1 MKKKISNIIVVIC
14 FLVGIALMLYP
25 TISNYYNSL
34 IQSKI
39 VAGYIEKVNNLESE
53 EYDRIMNK
61 IKEYNKY
68 LFELTENSALTFDKK
83 TDILDGLEILDG
95 NIGYIEIPKID
106 IIEPIYYGAS
116 EEVLQISVGLLEGSS
131 FPTGESSTHT
141 VLLGH
146 RGLPSSKLFTDLD
159 KLAVGDVFYVN
170 VLSQKVAYEVDQI
183 EVVTPDKVDYL
194 KIEEGKSYATLVTCT
209 PYGINSHRLLVRGHK
224 TDVIDMRGQNIE
236 NNEEN
241 SNNEENGNNGIWKI
255 VWIVGIILVACIV
268 AFLLYKKKFKNSM
281 PKMHKT
287 KRRIQQ
293 INNIQ
298 KDNSKIKLE
307 NNSKPEINAIQHGRT
322 GKFNYKVNNH
332 VQKNKMSVVV
342 KNICNY
348 IKQHLKLCVG
358 KIEGF
363 FSKIKENKKQTTY
376 SVNSRRVV
384 RVHNKTSDMEVENQE
399 PIYSMRSASTN
410 VSTSDKNKKKKKNS
424 GRNGKPKHAFNIVI
438 RK

>member
-1 MKKKISNIIVVIC
+1 MKKISNIIVELC

-25 TISNYYNSL
+25 TIGNYYNSL

-39 VAGYIEKVNNLESE
+39 VARYIEEVNNLDSE

-68 LFELTENSALTFDKK
+68 LFELTDNSVLTFNKEI
-83 TDILDGLEILDG
+83 DILNGLEILEG

-106 IIEPIYYGAS
+106 IVEPIYYGSS

-131 FPTGESSTHT
+131 FPTGECSTHT

-224 TDVIDMRGQNIE
+224 IDIIDMREQTIE

-241 SNNEENGNNGIWKI
+241 ENNGIWKI
-255 VWIVGIILVACIV
+255 VLIVGIILVACIV
-268 AFLLYKKKFKNSM
+268 AFILYKKKLKNSM
-281 PKMHKT
+281 LKIHNT
-287 KRRIQQ
+287 KLGTQQ
-293 INNIQ
+293 INNTQ
-298 KDNSKIKLE
+298 KDNEKIKLE
-307 NNSKPEINAIQHGRT
+307 KNSRPKINTIHHRRK
-322 GKFNYKVNNH
+322 GKVNDKVNNR
-332 VQKNKMSVVV
+332 VRKNKKYIVVN
-342 KNICNY
+342 NIYNY
-348 IKQHLKLCVG
+348 IKQHLELCVG
-358 KIEGF
+358 IIDGF
-363 FSKIKENKKQTTY
+363 FSKIKENKKPTTHN
-376 SVNSRRVV
+376 VNSRKGA
-384 RVHNKTSDMEVENQE
+384 RVHNKIFDMKVEKQKTSYGV
-399 PIYSMRSASTN
+399 RSATTN
-410 VSTSDKNKKKKKNS
+410 VSSSYKKKKKKNK
-424 GRNGKPKHAFNIVI
+424 GRNGKSKHIFNIVI
-438 RK
+438 KK

>member
-1 MKKKISNIIVVIC
+1 MKKISNIIVVLC

-39 VAGYIEKVNNLESE
+39 VAGYIEKVNNLDSE

-68 LFELTENSALTFDKK
+68 LFELTENSVLTFDKK
-83 TDILDGLEILDG
+83 TDILDELEILDG

-131 FPTGESSTHT
+131 FPTGEDSTHT

-209 PYGINSHRLLVRGHK
+209 PYGISPNL
-224 TDVIDMRGQNIE
+224 
-236 NNEEN
+236 
-241 SNNEENGNNGIWKI
+241 
-255 VWIVGIILVACIV
+255 
-268 AFLLYKKKFKNSM
+268 
-281 PKMHKT
+281 
-287 KRRIQQ
+287 
-293 INNIQ
+293 
-298 KDNSKIKLE
+298 
-307 NNSKPEINAIQHGRT
+307 
-322 GKFNYKVNNH
+322 
-332 VQKNKMSVVV
+332 
-342 KNICNY
+342 
-348 IKQHLKLCVG
+348 
-358 KIEGF
+358 
-363 FSKIKENKKQTTY
+363 
-376 SVNSRRVV
+376 
-384 RVHNKTSDMEVENQE
+384 
-399 PIYSMRSASTN
+399 
-410 VSTSDKNKKKKKNS
+410 
-424 GRNGKPKHAFNIVI
+424 
-438 RK
+438 

>member
-1 MKKKISNIIVVIC
+1 MKKISNIIVVLC

-39 VAGYIEKVNNLESE
+39 VAGYIEKVNNLDSE

-68 LFELTENSALTFDKK
+68 LFELTENSVLTFDKK
-83 TDILDGLEILDG
+83 TDILDELEILDG

-131 FPTGESSTHT
+131 FPTGEDSTHT

-224 TDVIDMRGQNIE
+224 TDIIDVREQNIE
-236 NNEEN
+236 
-241 SNNEENGNNGIWKI
+241 NNEENGNNGIWKI
-255 VWIVGIILVACIV
+255 VLIVGIILVVCIV
-268 AFLLYKKKFKNSM
+268 AFVLYKNKFKNSL
-281 PKMHKT
+281 PKIHKT
-287 KRRIQQ
+287 KQRTQK

-307 NNSKPEINAIQHGRT
+307 INSRPEINTIQHGRK
-322 GKFNYKVNNH
+322 GKFNKANNH
-332 VQKNKMSVVV
+332 VQKNKISVVV
-342 KNICNY
+342 NNIYNY
-348 IKQHLKLCVG
+348 INQHLKLCVG
-358 KIEGF
+358 KIKGF
-363 FSKIKENKKQTTY
+363 FSKIKENKKQSTHN
-376 SVNSRRVV
+376 VKSRRTV
-384 RVHNKTSDMEVENQE
+384 RVRNKTSDMKIKNKE
-399 PIYSMRSASTN
+399 PIYNVRTASTN
-410 VSTSDKNKKKKKNS
+410 VSTSNKKKKKNN
-424 GRNGKPKHAFNIVI
+424 GRNGKPKHFLNIVI
-438 RK
+438 KE